1 MKRLFHIA
9 LIIILLTNVQLK
21 GQQKDVDKEIDL
33 LFEKIVETASTS
45 SDSTLFFAMR
55 GIEMCTG
62 INDPD
67 REIYFH
73 GAIVLYHI
81 RHGEYSLAHNELDI
95 FDKISEER
103 DNDKYR
109 QFGSLLHGDIF
120 NLKEMYVN
128 ALKYYYAAL
137 DLYSDNLRGMDIAT
151 CSSQSLFNLSYNPRI
166 VNIRVL
172 ANIAFIMRTIGSYDK
187 AVEYIQKIKDDIE
200 SYGDE
205 GLGPIIPKF
214 MKELAYSYAVL
225 DDDKAETA
233 FLNLKELLQKHVW
246 EDKNML
252 VFECNEGLAKI
263 YVKQGRFAEARNLVA
278 QCKVFSDGSGN
289 PQYEARVHNLAGRLY
304 RETGEYEKCI
314 EECMAAYLI
323 DSTAYFTAASATYNI
338 GRAYDKLG
346 DKDMADLYFGMY
358 NRINIKNS
366 SRNYQSAIADL
377 EQLYDSGV
385 KDGMIEELTNSQ
397 HLYLVIIISF
407 TLLLATIVIFI
418 IYLVKF
424 NRKKDQLIA
433 ARSVIEGEL
442 KERKR
447 E

>member
-21 GQQKDVDKEIDL
+21 GQQKDVDKEIDF

-73 GAIVLYHI
+73 GAIVLYHM

-137 DLYSDNLRGMDIAT
+137 DLYNNGNWKNADSGISP
-151 CSSQSLFNLSYNPRI
+151 SSFNLSYSPRI
-166 VNIRVL
+166 TNIRVL
-172 ANIAFIMRTIGSYDK
+172 TNIAFIMRTTGSYDK
-187 AVEYIQKIKDDIE
+187 AVEYIQRIKDDIDM
-200 SYGDE
+200 YGSE
-205 GLGPIIPKF
+205 GVEPIIPKF
-214 MKELAYSYAVL
+214 MKELAFSYAVL
-225 DDDKAETA
+225 DDDRAETT
-233 FLNLKELLQKHVW
+233 FLELKELLQDHIW
-246 EDKNML
+246 EDRDML
-252 VFECNEGLAKI
+252 AFECNEGLAKI
-263 YVKQGRFAEARNLVA
+263 YVEKGRFDEAKDLIT
-278 QCKVFSDGSGN
+278 QCKVFSDGSGI
-289 PQYEARVHNLAGRLY
+289 PQYKARYHNLAGRLY
-304 RETGEYEKCI
+304 REMGEYEKCI
-314 EECMAAYLI
+314 EECTAAYLI

-346 DKDMADLYFGMY
+346 DKKMAVTEIRAEKHVRGHRLPL
-358 NRINIKNS
+358 R
-366 SRNYQSAIADL
+366 RR
-377 EQLYDSGV
+377 
-385 KDGMIEELTNSQ
+385 
-397 HLYLVIIISF
+397 VIPF
-407 TLLLATIVIFI
+407 H
-418 IYLVKF
+418 
-424 NRKKDQLIA
+424 RH
-433 ARSVIEGEL
+433 RH
-442 KERKR
+442 
-447 E
+447 